1 MKIRNLTYFIVA
13 LLATGLLWGCGSS
26 GGGGSSVSG
35 SDGEFMVETLGIT
48 NCVKCHS
55 AASPE
60 TLSWLESAHGN
71 PNRSPSSVHLEGSS
85 CQSCH
90 NPLLDSEAMETAFTD
105 LLIGQDRD
113 GLDVYANDRR
123 DVVTCEACHGGG
135 SAHRGLGPVPY
146 PRPDWQQCVQCH
158 DHAEG
163 VRHADNHGL
172 LASNVGASAHNNS
185 DDLHAGSAKCQRCHT
200 AEGATK
206 LTMYTGDKNLMA
218 EMDEDNDNVASLGA
232 EEDLHPVTCS
242 ACHIPHNDSGRWE
255 SFIVNDNSLAS
266 GNWDP
271 NGNGVADE
279 FDFCTS
285 CHTYYNQDGVLIG
298 SGSAASGTAPFY
310 HNTAWYRM
318 ITSTHYDD
326 PTTGYDLD
334 ENIIEGYV
342 IREDSP
348 NPCFD
353 CHGHELRTNTR
364 RHLEDPALGADYGPT
379 IHTDWA
385 NSRHGGELLKAKV
398 AAADANPV
406 TARRG
411 QAGYEDQGMAQ
422 VDAVMSAGREDEVG
436 KGWSWTHY
444 DWDAGNRESCQ
455 YCHTSTGFA
464 NYASDPASYDPATN
478 DFSHLTGW
486 NRAGDGTVTS
496 SGQNEMLYCW
506 GCHDNAQTGTLRIED
521 AVTASYTFGG
531 EDVVFPDNGAS
542 NTCYVCHSGRGN
554 NETVSTS
561 SRFAGHHAPAA
572 ATLFNELT
580 HVGGEYVGLDYT
592 NVPYFAHDSIDSDG
606 AGSCVA
612 CHMDNGSHTFAA
624 VEKDDSGIITDI
636 VATNCVD
643 CHSGNYALTP
653 AILNEESAGYQDAG
667 QLLLDIINEA
677 NELTNYTGATIN
689 QSNAEDNDRR
699 AFQNSKI
706 ATEEKAGY
714 AHNRYYV
721 KRLIFDGIDWAE
733 DGAIDG
739 TISDYS
745 DAGYAD
751 AMSWLGTTRP

>member
-1 MKIRNLTYFIVA
+1 
-13 LLATGLLWGCGSS
+13 
-26 GGGGSSVSG
+26 
-35 SDGEFMVETLGIT
+35 
-48 NCVKCHS
+48 
-55 AASPE
+55 
-60 TLSWLESAHGN
+60 
-71 PNRSPSSVHLEGSS
+71 
-85 CQSCH
+85 
-90 NPLLDSEAMETAFTD
+90 
-105 LLIGQDRD
+105 
-113 GLDVYANDRR
+113 
-123 DVVTCEACHGGG
+123 
-135 SAHRGLGPVPY
+135 
-146 PRPDWQQCVQCH
+146 
-158 DHAEG
+158 
-163 VRHADNHGL
+163 L

-200 AEGATK
+200 AEGATMF
-206 LTMYTGDKNLMA
+206 TMYTGDRNLMA
-218 EMDEDNDNVASLGA
+218 EMDEANDNVASLGA

-242 ACHIPHNDSGRWE
+242 TCHIPHDDSGRWE
-255 SFIVNDNSLAS
+255 SFIVNDNNLAS
-266 GNWDP
+266 GDWDP

-298 SGSAASGTAPFY
+298 SGSTASGTAPFY
-310 HNTAWYRM
+310 HNTAWYRTV
-318 ITSTHYDD
+318 TSTHYDD
-326 PTTGYDLD
+326 PATGYGLTD
-334 ENIIEGYV
+334 NILEGYV

-364 RHLEDPALGADYGPT
+364 RHLEDPSLGADNGPT

-398 AAADANPV
+398 AADDGTRSEA
-406 TARRG
+406 T
-411 QAGYEDQGMAQ
+411 
-422 VDAVMSAGREDEVG
+422 VDAVMMAGREDEVG

-464 NYASDPASYDPATN
+464 NYAADPANYDAATN
-478 DFSHLTGW
+478 DFSHLMGW
-486 NRAGDGTVTS
+486 SRVGGTVTS
-496 SGQNEMLYCW
+496 SGQNELLYCW

-531 EDVVFPDNGAS
+531 VDIVFPDSGAS

-572 ATLFNELT
+572 AVLFNELT

-592 NVPYFAHDSIDSDG
+592 NVPFFAHDGIDIDG
-606 AGSCVA
+606 EGPCIA
-612 CHMDNGSHTFAA
+612 CHMDNGTHSFAA
-624 VEKDDSGIITDI
+624 VEKDASGAITEI

-643 CHSGNYALTP
+643 CHSGQYALTP
-653 AILNEESAGYQDAG
+653 EILDHESASYQEAG
-667 QLLLDIINEA
+667 QLLLDIINQA
-677 NELTNYTGATIN
+677 NGLTNYTLAIIN
-689 QSNAEDNDRR
+689 QNNAEDNDRR

-706 ATEEKAGY
+706 ATEDKAGY
-714 AHNRYYV
+714 AHNRFYV

-745 DAGYAD
+745 AYPD
-751 AMSWLGTTRP
+751 AMSWLGTARP